1 MNYLEPRSYWV
12 LERPSMLLSIQEG
25 LRTSESSILHQRNS
39 ALSISIDRNLKPL
52 IMLSSKLGCLSEHY
66 GRQLDAHDKWEENV
80 KLLDDESYQTREVF
94 AHFGLAMYIAQ
105 GLERTLGIALAT
117 VYGPGSQKI
126 TRSQYDDLLESNFRK
141 TLGRLIT
148 HIRETVELSEELERM
163 LSEALEKRNWLAHN
177 YFWDRAKTFMS
188 KEGQHAMIEELK
200 ETVYFLT
207 DVDSRFMEIIEQWG
221 EKRGVTKEVLDRM
234 MEELMDAK

>member
-1 MNYLEPRSYWV
+1 MRF
-12 LERPSMLLSIQEG
+12 
-25 LRTSESSILHQRNS
+25 
-39 ALSISIDRNLKPL
+39 
-52 IMLSSKLGCLSEHY
+52 
-66 GRQLDAHDKWEENV
+66 GRL
-80 KLLDDESYQTREVF
+80 
-94 AHFGLAMYIAQ
+94 
-105 GLERTLGIALAT
+105 